1 MNADTLDLDTI
12 DTDAPL
18 FDPAAFGLGDEEAG
32 LNALARRLGRTR
44 FAPRAAAY
52 DRDARFPTENYTDLG
67 EQRPSRHL
75 HPQGEGGLGAGFRA
89 YCTTAAE
96 IGRYCAATALTWN
109 MHTCTCLWT
118 GALADDL
125 DMAPHEREQ
134 HRRRRALHYRRVVA
148 EGALYAQP
156 FSEGGIYDGTARM
169 TPFSTVAQRV
179 AGGWRINGRKI
190 FASLAGAADYY
201 GILCGEAGQG
211 PGSMNRRHAATRCTS
226 RCPPRAGRRGRGRL
240 GSARHARHGLAHHP
254 VQGCLRRRRRHP
266 DAARPLLPGV
276 DALAAHVHK
285 PVADLSRDRPGRLRL
300 HRPLSARRDRRHR
313 WRRSGASRRPSSSRW
328 PRCSSCCSR

>member
-1 MNADTLDLDTI
+1 MSATESARSGNEGARIREKGGHRECRPLTLDLDTI

-52 DRDARFPTENYTDLG
+52 DRDARFPTENYADLG
-67 EQRPSRHL
+67 EHGLFGICIPKA
-75 HPQGEGGLGAGFRA
+75 EGGLGAGFRA

-125 DMAPHEREQ
+125 DMARDAREQ

-156 FSEGGIYDGTARM
+156 FSEGGTYDGTARM
-169 TPFSTVAQRV
+169 TPFSTVAERV

-201 GILCGEAGQG
+201 GILCGEAGSG
-211 PGSMNRRHAATRCTS
+211 LNRRPAATRCIS
-226 RCPPRAGRRGRGRL
+226 RCPPMPRASRSWASGIRW
-240 GSARHARHGLAHHP
+240 A
-254 VQGCLRRRRRHP
+254 C
-266 DAARPLLPGV
+266 AAR
-276 DALAAHVHK
+276 
-285 PVADLSRDRPGRLRL
+285 SRAP
-300 HRPLSARRDRRHR
+300 
-313 WRRSGASRRPSSSRW
+313 
-328 PRCSSCCSR
+328 CCSRMSSSTTTPP